1 MRRCIALLGLLAAAW
16 AGLEPAAAQVGT
28 PPMLRG
34 EVERGGAPMPGIEV
48 ILHRISMAEAGEI
61 DTVPSAADG
70 GFSFRLPTLPTAE
83 ADGDVYFASVRHQG
97 IVYFGR
103 PVARAA
109 QLDSLY
115 LITVHDTAS
124 APLQGAALPVAMR
137 YIVAEASGASAD
149 GTATGPW
156 RVTDLFEVAN
166 EGDLTLVAA
175 GAEGITWR
183 HPLPAGISGVQV
195 GGGDLSPDAA
205 RTEGGVLQLAGPIPP
220 GQRQFILRYE
230 VDDLDGFV
238 VPLTPDTRQVELLVA
253 EPAPDLSASGLQA
266 VESVEVQPGLR
277 FRRYVGSFAEGGDVR
292 ITLEAPARG
301 LPLRELAVV
310 LALLLTGAGLWA
322 ALRGTAPT
330 SRGASAAADPIR
342 AQGAAPTAAPTAAL
356 DTAAQRR
363 QLMLE
368 VVQIDE
374 RLEALHSEST
384 RSERAELERRRETL
398 ITRIRNLG

>member
-1 MRRCIALLGLLAAAW
+1 
-16 AGLEPAAAQVGT
+16 
-28 PPMLRG
+28 
-34 EVERGGAPMPGIEV
+34 
-48 ILHRISMAEAGEI
+48 
-61 DTVPSAADG
+61 
-70 GFSFRLPTLPTAE
+70 
-83 ADGDVYFASVRHQG
+83 
-97 IVYFGR
+97 
-103 PVARAA
+103 
-109 QLDSLY
+109 
-115 LITVHDTAS
+115 
-124 APLQGAALPVAMR
+124 MR

-156 RVTDLFEVAN
+156 RITDLFEVAN
-166 EGDLTLVAA
+166 EGDVTLVAA
-175 GAEGITWR
+175 GAEGVTWR
-183 HPLPAGISGVQV
+183 HPLPDGIAGIQV

-205 RTEGGVLQLAGPIPP
+205 QTDGGVLRLAGPIPP

-230 VDDLDGFV
+230 VADLDGFV

-253 EPAPDLSASGLQA
+253 EPAPDLSASGLEA

-277 FRRYVGSFAEGGDVR
+277 FRRYVGSSAEGGEVR

-322 ALRGTAPT
+322 ALRGTAP
-330 SRGASAAADPIR
+330 GAADGAAAAGPGPTTVP
-342 AQGAAPTAAPTAAL
+342 GAGL
-356 DTAAQRR
+356 DTATQRR